1 MRFDDLFSRASDDDL
16 QRLLGTP
23 ALKLI
28 TLLDRRGVTTA
39 LLRQLITDLH
49 SREGLLLE
57 PNARRILF
65 DLLRPNE
72 IQQLFTLLD
81 VDGGPDLYTSAK
93 ELKFRQ
99 KRQQELLFDFFE
111 IPLPEAVSY
120 TQPPSIGI
128 APAMYGLFSHQRMAA
143 REIHQ
148 KLQTYPYR
156 VMLHMPTGAGKTRT
170 AMSII
175 ADHLRAS
182 EPTLVIWLA
191 YSEELCEQAASE
203 FEQTWRYLG
212 DRDVSIYR
220 FWGSH
225 DVEATNLHD
234 GLFIAGLSKLYSSA
248 RSSIRLISAL
258 GSRTSLVVIDEAH
271 SAIADT
277 YKFLLEALTVHRPTT
292 ALLGL
297 SATPGRT
304 WTDIDIDRELAEFFG
319 RQKVTLKIP
328 GFANP
333 VDYLVAEGYLAEVEY
348 KSLFYES
355 GTELSESDLQKVRTG
370 LDIPDYILHLLAED
384 EVRNLNILLK
394 VEELAKRH
402 RRILVFAATVQHSD
416 LLACV
421 LRARG
426 VHAYSVTSRTPSYE
440 RTRVIEEFKDNED
453 MVRVICNY
461 GVLTTGFDAP
471 RTSAAVVARP
481 TKSLVLYS
489 QMVGRA
495 IRGVRAGGNAT
506 AEIVTVV
513 DSNLPG
519 FRNVAEAFINW
530 EDVWE

>member
-1 MRFDDLFSRASDDDL
+1 MRFDDLFSRASDSDL
-16 QRLLGTP
+16 QQMLGAP

-49 SREGLLLE
+49 TRDGLLLKAE
-57 PNARRILF
+57 TRHILF

-72 IQQLFTLLD
+72 LQRLFRLLG
-81 VDGGPDLYTSAK
+81 VEDGSDLYESAK
-93 ELKFRQ
+93 GLKFRQ
-99 KRQQELLFDFFE
+99 KRQQELLLDFFE
-111 IPLPEAVSY
+111 VPLPQNISY
-120 TQPPSIGI
+120 EQLPSQELVQ
-128 APAMYGLFSHQRMAA
+128 ALYGLFPHQRAAA

-148 KLQTYPYR
+148 KLHTYPYR

-191 YSEELCEQAASE
+191 YSEELCEQAATE
-203 FEQTWRYLG
+203 FEQSWHYLG
-212 DRDVSIYR
+212 DRDVNIFR
-220 FWGSH
+220 FWGNH
-225 DVEATNLHD
+225 DIEIADLND
-234 GLFIAGLSKLYSSA
+234 GLVIAGLSKLYSSA
-248 RSSIRLISAL
+248 KDSIKLISAL
-258 GSRTSLVVIDEAH
+258 GSRTTLVVLDEAH
-271 SAIADT
+271 SAVADT
-277 YKFLLEALTVHRPTT
+277 YKFLLETLIVHRPTT

-304 WTDIDIDRELAEFFG
+304 WADIDIDRELADFFG
-319 RQKVTLKIP
+319 RQKVTLKIS

-333 VDYLVAEGYLAEVEY
+333 VDYLVAEEYLAAAEY
-348 KSLFYES
+348 KPLLYEN
-355 GTELSESDLQKVRTG
+355 GTQLSASDLDRIQRG
-370 LDIPDYILHLLAED
+370 LDIPEDILHLLADD

-394 VEELAKRH
+394 IEELAKQH
-402 RRILVFAATVQHSD
+402 QRIIVFATTVQHSN

-426 VHAYSVTSRTPSYE
+426 IHAHSITSQTPSYE
-440 RTRVIEEFKDNED
+440 RGKIIEQFKDNAD
-453 MVRVICNY
+453 HVRVICNY

-471 RTSAAVVARP
+471 RTSAAVIARP

-495 IRGVRAGGNAT
+495 IRGIRAGGNRT
-506 AEIVTVV
+506 AEIVTIV

-519 FRNVAEAFINW
+519 FGAVAEAFTNW

>member
-1 MRFDDLFSRASDDDL
+1 MRFDDLFSRASDSDL
-16 QRLLGTP
+16 QQILGAP

-39 LLRQLITDLH
+39 LLRQLITDLYT
-49 SREGLLLE
+49 RDGLLLKAE
-57 PNARRILF
+57 TRHILF

-72 IQQLFTLLD
+72 LQRLFRLLG
-81 VDGGPDLYTSAK
+81 VEYSSDLYESAK
-93 ELKFRQ
+93 GLKFRQ
-99 KRQQELLFDFFE
+99 KRQQELLLDFFE
-111 IPLPEAVSY
+111 VPLPQPISY
-120 TQPPSIGI
+120 EQLPSRELVQTL
-128 APAMYGLFSHQRMAA
+128 YGLFPHQRTAA

-148 KLQTYPYR
+148 KLRTYPYR

-191 YSEELCEQAASE
+191 YSEELCEQAATE
-203 FEQTWRYLG
+203 FEQSWHYLG
-212 DRDVSIYR
+212 DRDVNIFRY
-220 FWGSH
+220 WGNH
-225 DVEATNLHD
+225 DIEISDLND
-234 GLFIAGLSKLYSSA
+234 GIVIAGLSKLYSSA
-248 RSSIRLISAL
+248 KDSITLINAL
-258 GSRTSLVVIDEAH
+258 GSRTTLVILDEAH
-271 SAIADT
+271 SAVADT
-277 YKFLLEALTVHRPTT
+277 YKFLLETLIVHRPAT

-304 WTDIDIDRELAEFFG
+304 WADIDVDRELAEFFG

-370 LDIPDYILHLLAED
+370 LDIPDYILQLLAED

-402 RRILVFAATVQHSD
+402 HRILVFAATVQHSD

-471 RTSAAVVARP
+471 RTSAAVIARP